1 VSQYLTFCVGS
12 EEYGIDVLHVREVVG
27 AVPIT
32 RVPSAPVGVRG
43 VSNLRGV
50 VVPVIDLGVRF
61 GGAELAI
68 GPRTCVVV
76 VETGEP
82 DHRAVVGLL
91 VDAVS
96 RVLSL
101 SDDELADVPKFGTAA
116 PPELLEGLGVT
127 GDGFVLLLS
136 VQRAIGVGVS
146 PALVEA
152 AP

>member
-1 VSQYLTFCVGS
+1 MRQYLTFCVGG
-12 EEYGIDVLHVREVVG
+12 EEYGIDLLHVREVVG

-32 RVPSAPVGVRG
+32 RVPSAPTGVRG

-61 GGAELAI
+61 GRSELAI
-68 GPRTCVVV
+68 TPRTCVVV

-82 DHRAVVGLL
+82 DHRTVVGLL

-96 RVLSL
+96 RVLPL
-101 SDDELADVPKFGTAA
+101 SDDERAEVPRFGTAA

-127 GDGFVLLLS
+127 SDGFVLLLS
-136 VQRAIGVGVS
+136 VGRAVGVGLPPV
-146 PALVEA
+146 VEA